1 MGCHWAS
8 SEAARRI
15 IILFGGLDKVEI
27 KKIKTMNASEE
38 IHISLSALSALSKVR
53 KVSES
58 VQSEKCSGH
67 FRQEGPLTFEHF

>member
-27 KKIKTMNASEE
+27 KKIKTMNGEDA
-38 IHISLSALSALSKVR
+38 HCLQDLRPNPQMTLALSILKHCCR
-53 KVSES
+53 
-58 VQSEKCSGH
+58 G
-67 FRQEGPLTFEHF
+67 